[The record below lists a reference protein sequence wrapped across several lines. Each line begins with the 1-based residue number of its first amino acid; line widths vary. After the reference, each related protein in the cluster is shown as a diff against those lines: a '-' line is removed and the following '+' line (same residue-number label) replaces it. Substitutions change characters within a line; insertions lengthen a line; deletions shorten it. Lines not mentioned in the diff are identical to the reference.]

1 LANVHI
7 LAFGPVPSRR
17 LGKSLGVNNVPPKTC
32 SYSCV
37 YCQLGRTI
45 TMTTERRTFFKPEDV
60 LHEVER
66 KIAQAVSRKEK
77 IDYLTFVPDGEP
89 TLDARLGAEISILR
103 QLQIPI
109 AVLTNASLLWQSDV
123 REDLLGADLVSLKVD
138 SVSEKL
144 WRQIDRPHKGLKL
157 QTILESILEFAEEFK
172 GRTISE
178 TMLLDEVKYG
188 DEFERIAE
196 FLGQLGRLDKAYIG
210 IPTRPPA
217 EKWVKH
223 AREET
228 VNASFQIFAK
238 KLGADRVEYLIGY
251 EGNAFAS
258 TGNVKEDLMSITAV
272 HPMREEAVMELLRRT
287 DADWRVV
294 QKLLRE
300 RELLE
305 LQYEGNKYYMRMLP
319 SRRMDAERA
328 SVHSAESSHEGHHHA

>member
-1 LANVHI
+1 M

-17 LGKSLGVNNVPPKTC
+17 LGKSLGINNVPPKIC

-45 TMTTERRTFFKPEDV
+45 TMTTGRRAFFKPEDI
-60 LHEVER
+60 LHEVEER
-66 KIAQAVSRKEK
+66 VAQATSRREK

-89 TLDARLGAEISILR
+89 TLDVHLGAGISILR
-103 QLQIPI
+103 QLQIPV

-144 WRQIDRPHKGLKL
+144 WRQIDRPHRNLKL
-157 QTILESILEFAEEFK
+157 QTVLESILEFAEEFE
-172 GRTISE
+172 GTIISE
-178 TMLLDEVKYG
+178 TMLLDEVDYG
-188 DEFERIAE
+188 NEYERIAE
-196 FLGQLGRLDKAYIG
+196 FLGQLRKLDKAYIG

-217 EKWVKH
+217 EKWVKP
-223 AREET
+223 AREEA
-228 VNASFQIFAK
+228 VNVSFQVFAN
-238 KLGADRVEYLIGY
+238 KLGIDKVEYLIGY

-272 HPMREEAVMELLRRT
+272 HPMREEAVTELLRKT
-287 DADWRVV
+287 HANWRVV

-300 RELLE
+300 RELIE
-305 LQYEGNKYYMRMLP
+305 LQYEGNKYYMRTLP
-319 SRRMDAERA
+319 SRRIDAERP
-328 SVHSAESSHEGHHHA
+328 SVHSAEGSHEGCRLA

>member
-1 LANVHI
+1 
-7 LAFGPVPSRR
+7 
-17 LGKSLGVNNVPPKTC
+17 
-32 SYSCV
+32 
-37 YCQLGRTI
+37 
-45 TMTTERRTFFKPEDV
+45 
-60 LHEVER
+60 
-66 KIAQAVSRKEK
+66 
-77 IDYLTFVPDGEP
+77 
-89 TLDARLGAEISILR
+89 
-103 QLQIPI
+103 
-109 AVLTNASLLWQSDV
+109 
-123 REDLLGADLVSLKVD
+123 
-138 SVSEKL
+138 
-144 WRQIDRPHKGLKL
+144 
-157 QTILESILEFAEEFK
+157 
-172 GRTISE
+172 
-178 TMLLDEVKYG
+178 
-188 DEFERIAE
+188 
-196 FLGQLGRLDKAYIG
+196 LGRLDKAYIG